1 MSTVKANTVTAATT
15 NGNVSIVGNG
25 TGKVTL
31 GDGNLIFPD
40 ADGTAGQFLQTSG
53 SGTLSFAGGG
63 KIGQVIQAVKT
74 DTFSVTGTTYA
85 TVTGLTVDIT
95 PSSTSSKMLI
105 IGHLA
110 LGTSDFMAYAQLLRD
125 STVLFIGDAASNRP
139 RVTLAL
145 PYASTS
151 PTYMIAAQPICYLD
165 SPSTTSQVTYGVQI
179 ASYDAAKIAYVNR
192 THADRDTTAYEP
204 RTASSFTVMEV
215 LA

>member
-1 MSTVKANTVTAATT
+1 MSSLSVDAITAKTANTNLTLT
-15 NGNVSIVGNG
+15 GSG
-25 TGKVTL
+25 TGKVVL
-31 GDGNLIFPD
+31 GDGSLVLPD
-40 ADGTAGQFLQTSG
+40 ADGTAGQFLQTNG

-105 IGHLA
+105 IGHIT
-110 LGTSDFMAYAQLLRD
+110 LGTSDFMTYAQLLRD

-151 PTYMIAAQPICYLD
+151 PTYTIVAQPICYLD

-179 ASYDAAKIAYVNR
+179 ASYQAAKIAYVNK
-192 THADRDTTAYEP
+192 THADRDTAAYEP
-204 RTASSFTVMEV
+204 RAASSFTVMEV